1 MGKMLLRHATRH
13 KFRRGHLKDIGI
25 ILSALALLGY
35 CAFAFYAF
43 VWLFGAIDLAVAA
56 AMGAR

>member
-1 MGKMLLRHATRH
+1 M
-13 KFRRGHLKDIGI
+13 KDIGI